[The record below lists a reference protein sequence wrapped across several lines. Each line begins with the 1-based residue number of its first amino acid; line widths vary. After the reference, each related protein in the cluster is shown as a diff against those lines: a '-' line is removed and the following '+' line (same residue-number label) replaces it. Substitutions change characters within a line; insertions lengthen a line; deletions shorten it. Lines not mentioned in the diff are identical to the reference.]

1 MSDSYYKIEE
11 MNGYYRIGSPEA
23 VFCYVIVGKEKAMLI
38 DTGHGYGNLKQVVKS
53 ITDKPLYI
61 VNTHG
66 HLDHTSGN
74 AQFEEK
80 VYIHKKDMELC
91 REHTGKMMREQSVE
105 RAMHSVNYETQEE
118 YNALPDKFDKENYI
132 NQGTGNLVE
141 VAGDQIFDLGGATLE
156 IVETPGHTQGGISV
170 WYKEK
175 KLAFTGDTTGFFV
188 WLFAPET
195 TSREIYIDT
204 LNRLLKLPV
213 DFYIGGHNE
222 NVMTKEDLELYMR
235 AAKEADFEKGQKFES
250 FANGEEE
257 VRVCAL
263 DGKSLDDMFE
273 PGFAA
278 LVITK
283 DK

>member
-1 MSDSYYKIEE
+1 MENSYYKVEK
-11 MNGYYRIGSPEA
+11 MDGYYRISSPEA
-23 VFCYVIVGKEKAMLI
+23 VFCYVVVGREKAMLI
-38 DTGHGYGNLKQVVKS
+38 DTGHAYGDLKQAVKS
-53 ITDKPLYI
+53 ITDKPLYV

-74 AQFEEK
+74 AQFDEK
-80 VYIHKKDMELC
+80 VYIHPRDMELC
-91 REHTGKMMREQSVE
+91 REHTGRKMREESVE
-105 RAMHSVNYETQEE
+105 RAAHSMNYETQEE
-118 YNALPDKFDKENYI
+118 YNALPEGFDREKYI
-132 NQGTGNLVE
+132 CRGAGDLVE
-141 VAGDQIFDLGGATLE
+141 VTDGQIFDLGGATLE

-175 KLAFTGDTTGFFV
+175 KQAFIGDTTGFFV

-195 TSREIYIDT
+195 TSREVYIDT
-204 LNRLLKLPV
+204 LNRLLELPV
-213 DFYIGGHNE
+213 EFYIGGHNE
-222 NVMTKEDLELYMR
+222 NIMTKEDLKLYLR

-250 FANGEEE
+250 FYNGEEE

-263 DGKSLDDMFE
+263 DGKTLDDMFQ

-283 DK
+283 EK